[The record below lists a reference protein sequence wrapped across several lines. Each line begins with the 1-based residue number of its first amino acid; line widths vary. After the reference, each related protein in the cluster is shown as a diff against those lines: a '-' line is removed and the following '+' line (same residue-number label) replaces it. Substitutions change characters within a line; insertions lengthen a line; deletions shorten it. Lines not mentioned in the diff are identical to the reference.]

1 MQWMVKIYDRAGST
15 KYVTP
20 QRQLTRRHAK
30 SSGINSRLFHVSMPL
45 QYSCVFGCLFV
56 YLNGE
61 QGLLEC
67 NVKESD
73 LVSTGRVYGL
83 REAWRRRVWAGL
95 VMSKQRRT
103 GVMCRPRVLASS
115 AAFRFQRK
123 VPCFIRICV
132 S

>member
-1 MQWMVKIYDRAGST
+1 MTEIYDRAGST
-15 KYVTP
+15 EYVTP

-30 SSGINSRLFHVSMPL
+30 SSGINSKLFHVSMPL

-83 REAWRRRVWAGL
+83 REACQRRRRVCAGL
-95 VMSKQRRT
+95 LMSERRRT

-123 VPCFIRICV
+123 MPYV